1 MALSQMMQQ
10 YLEVKDKYKD
20 ALIFYR
26 LGDFYEMFFDDAV
39 TASKELDLTL
49 TGRDCGLSERAP
61 MCGVPYHA
69 VDTYIAKLLAKGYKV
84 VICEQ
89 MTKPGD
95 QKGLVVRKVVRE
107 VTPGTRIDSVMLDG
121 DKNNYL
127 MSAYLSDDGKAG
139 VSWTDIS
146 TGEFQ
151 NLLIDSQ
158 LNLKLNEILS
168 RVSPAEIIC
177 NSKMKVRSNQLSLVR
192 YGGIYK
198 FSQYS
203 DDAFSYDNAFEKVKA
218 VLKNFSMFDGKPECV
233 CSAGALLDYIEKT
246 QKRTLKHIKSGEFDD
261 AEQYM
266 TIDANARRT
275 LELMSSSGGKTS
287 GSLIK
292 IIDNTSTS
300 MGARM
305 LKKWLEKPSLDIGE
319 INRRLDAVQQIN
331 KNIIL
336 RDDIMSSMRGIY
348 DLERIAGRASY
359 GNISP
364 RDCVQLCGSLSALRL
379 TKQKLADVDNETIR
393 KKKSAIPDFDYL
405 EKLLSSAVNDNP
417 SAVVREGG
425 VIRDGFD
432 KELDEYRLI
441 KQNAHA
447 ILDKI
452 ESKEKAATGIKN
464 LKIAYNRNFGYYI
477 EVPKSQINLVPYSY
491 VRRQTTVN
499 AERYTSEELK
509 DVESK
514 ILNAEDNAKARE
526 VALYEKIVAEIVR
539 FLDDLLSASK
549 LMAYIDCLFSAA
561 FTATKCNF
569 TRPVVRDDFDCI
581 KIADGR
587 HPMVEETLKGEQ
599 FVPNDTF
606 LDNDEN
612 RMMLITGP
620 NMAGKSVYMR
630 QVAIIVILAHMGYF
644 VPARKAEI
652 CLVDKIFTRVG
663 ASDDLSTGR
672 STFMVEMTEV
682 TDILQNATDKSLL
695 LMDEI
700 GRGTSTYDGLSIAW
714 AIIDYLSNTLKAK
727 TLFSTHYHEL
737 TELEGKYSG
746 IKNYKMTVRE
756 LAGSIVFVRKL
767 LRGSA
772 NRSFGIEVASLAG
785 LPDNI
790 IVKAKEILKKLE
802 KSDIVGKEKQRA
814 DANYQM
820 SIFSSN
826 VGTEIV
832 KILKDIDV
840 DSVSPRAALD
850 ILTRI
855 CRQIRVWVR
864 SMV

>member
-275 LELMSSSGGKTS
+275 LELMNSSGGKTS

-569 TRPVVRDDFDCI
+569 TRPVVRDDFDFI

-682 TDILQNATDKSLL
+682 ADILQNATDKSLL

-850 ILTRI
+850 IL
-855 CRQIRVWVR
+855 
-864 SMV
+864 SDLKEKASDE

>member
-192 YGGIYK
+192 YGGICK

-587 HPMVEETLKGEQ
+587 HAMVEETVKGEQ

-682 TDILQNATDKSLL
+682 ADILQNATDKSLL

-850 ILTRI
+850 IL
-855 CRQIRVWVR
+855 
-864 SMV
+864 SDLKEKASDE

>member
-218 VLKNFSMFDGKPECV
+218 VLKNFNMFDGKPECV

-850 ILTRI
+850 IL
-855 CRQIRVWVR
+855 
-864 SMV
+864 SDLKEKASDE

>member
-549 LMAYIDCLFSAA
+549 LTAYIDCLFSAA

-569 TRPVVRDDFDCI
+569 TRPVVRDDFECV

-606 LDNDEN
+606 LDNNEN

-682 TDILQNATDKSLL
+682 ADILQNATDKSLL

-850 ILTRI
+850 IL
-855 CRQIRVWVR
+855 
-864 SMV
+864 SDLKEKASDE

>member
-127 MSAYLSDDGKAG
+127 MSACLSDDGKAG

-364 RDCVQLCGSLSALRL
+364 RDCVQLCGSLSALSL

-682 TDILQNATDKSLL
+682 ADILQNATDKSLL

-714 AIIDYLSNTLKAK
+714 SIIDYLSNTLKAK

-850 ILTRI
+850 IL
-855 CRQIRVWVR
+855 
-864 SMV
+864 SDLKEKASDE

>member
-49 TGRDCGLSERAP
+49 TVRDCGLSERAP

-682 TDILQNATDKSLL
+682 ADILQNATDKSLL

-850 ILTRI
+850 IL
-855 CRQIRVWVR
+855 
-864 SMV
+864 SDLKEKASDE

>member
-549 LMAYIDCLFSAA
+549 LTAYIDCLFSAA

-587 HPMVEETLKGEQ
+587 HPMVEENLKGEQ

-682 TDILQNATDKSLL
+682 ADILQNATDKSLL

-850 ILTRI
+850 IL
-855 CRQIRVWVR
+855 
-864 SMV
+864 SDLKEKASDE

>member
-192 YGGIYK
+192 YGGICK

-682 TDILQNATDKSLL
+682 ADILQNATDKSLL

-840 DSVSPRAALD
+840 DSISPRAALD
-850 ILTRI
+850 IL
-855 CRQIRVWVR
+855 
-864 SMV
+864 SDLKEKASDE

>member
-192 YGGIYK
+192 YGGICK

-569 TRPVVRDDFDCI
+569 SRPVVRDDFDCI

-682 TDILQNATDKSLL
+682 ADILQNATDKSLL

-850 ILTRI
+850 IL
-855 CRQIRVWVR
+855 
-864 SMV
+864 SDLKEKASDE

>member
-569 TRPVVRDDFDCI
+569 TRPVVRDDFDFI

-682 TDILQNATDKSLL
+682 ADILQNATDKSLL

-850 ILTRI
+850 IL
-855 CRQIRVWVR
+855 
-864 SMV
+864 SDLKEKASDE

>member
-127 MSAYLSDDGKAG
+127 MSACLSDDGKAG

-364 RDCVQLCGSLSALRL
+364 RDCVQLCGSLSALSL

-393 KKKSAIPDFDYL
+393 KKKSTIPDFDYL

-682 TDILQNATDKSLL
+682 ADILQNATDKSLL

-714 AIIDYLSNTLKAK
+714 SIIDYLSNTLKAK

-814 DANYQM
+814 DAN
-820 SIFSSN
+820 
-826 VGTEIV
+826 
-832 KILKDIDV
+832 
-840 DSVSPRAALD
+840 
-850 ILTRI
+850 
-855 CRQIRVWVR
+855 
-864 SMV
+864 

>member
-192 YGGIYK
+192 YGGICK

-569 TRPVVRDDFDCI
+569 SRPVVRDDFDCI

-587 HPMVEETLKGEQ
+587 HPLVEETLKGEQ

-682 TDILQNATDKSLL
+682 ADILQNATDKSLL

-714 AIIDYLSNTLKAK
+714 SIIDYLSNTLKAK

-850 ILTRI
+850 IL
-855 CRQIRVWVR
+855 
-864 SMV
+864 SDLKEKASDE

>member
-39 TASKELDLTL
+39 VASKELELTL
-49 TGRDCGLSERAP
+49 TGRDCGLNERAP

-69 VDTYIAKLLAKGYKV
+69 VETYIARLLAKGHKV

-95 QKGLVVRKVVRE
+95 QKGLVVRQVVRE
-107 VTPGTRIDSVMLDG
+107 VTPGTRIDSAMLEG
-121 DKNNYL
+121 DKNNFL
-127 MSAYLSDDGKAG
+127 MSVYLSDEGKAG

-146 TGEFQ
+146 TGEFR
-151 NLLIDSQ
+151 NMSVDAQ
-158 LNLKLNEILS
+158 LNLKLNELLS
-168 RVSPAEIIC
+168 RISPSEIIC
-177 NSKMKVRSNQLSLVR
+177 NSAMKARSKSLSLVK
-192 YGGIYK
+192 YGDICE
-198 FSQYS
+198 FSQY
-203 DDAFSYDNAFEKVKA
+203 DDRAFIYDLAYEKVNSA
-218 VLKNFSMFDGKPECV
+218 LKNAESFEGKAECI

-246 QKRTLKHIKSGEFDD
+246 QRRTLKHIRNGEFDD
-261 AEQYM
+261 DGSFM
-266 TIDANARRT
+266 IIDANARRT
-275 LELMSSSGGKTS
+275 LELTASSSGKSS
-287 GSLIK
+287 GSLLK
-292 IIDNTSTS
+292 LIDKTSTS

-305 LKKWLEKPSLDIGE
+305 LKKWLEKPSLDTTE
-319 INRRLDAVQQIN
+319 INKRLDAVAVIN
-331 KNIIL
+331 KDIVL
-336 RDDIMSSMRGIY
+336 RDEIMASMREIY

-364 RDCVQLCGSLSALRL
+364 KDCVQLGSSL
-379 TKQKLADVDNETIR
+379 TALADTVAKLR
-393 KKKSAIPDFDYL
+393 KIDDPLILSKVNGIASFDYL
-405 EKLLSSAVNDNP
+405 EKLLLSAIEENP

-432 KELDEYRLI
+432 PQLDEFRQI
-441 KQNAHA
+441 KLNAHA
-447 ILDKI
+447 VLDKL
-452 ESKEKAATGIKN
+452 ECKEKTETGIKN

-509 DVESK
+509 DIESK
-514 ILNAEDNAKARE
+514 ILNAEDNAKERE
-526 VALYEKIVAEIVR
+526 AAIFEKIISEIVR
-539 FLDDLLSASK
+539 FLNDLLSSAR
-549 LMAYIDCLFSAA
+549 LTAYIDCLISAA
-561 FTATKCNF
+561 ATATQYGF
-569 TRPVVRDDFDCI
+569 VRPVINEAGDEI
-581 KIADGR
+581 KITDGR
-587 HPMVEETLKGEQ
+587 HPMVEEALKGEQ

-606 LDNDEN
+606 LDGGEN
-612 RMMLITGP
+612 RTMLITGP

-630 QVAIIVILAHMGYF
+630 QVAIIVILAHMGCF

-652 CLVDKIFTRVG
+652 CLVDRIFTRVG

-682 TDILQNATDKSLL
+682 ADILQNATDKSLL
-695 LMDEI
+695 LLDEI
-700 GRGTSTYDGLSIAW
+700 GRGTATYDGLSIAW
-714 AIIDYLSNTLKAK
+714 AIIDYLSVSLKTK

-737 TELEGKYSG
+737 TELEGRYEG

-785 LPDNI
+785 IPQNI

-802 KSDIVGKEKQRA
+802 KSDIVGRQKERD

-820 SIFSSN
+820 SIFTSSS
-826 VGTEIV
+826 GTEIV
-832 KILKDIDV
+832 KILKELDV

-850 ILTRI
+850 IL
-855 CRQIRVWVR
+855 CDLKEKAENE
-864 SMV
+864 

>member
-393 KKKSAIPDFDYL
+393 KKKSTIPDFDYL

-682 TDILQNATDKSLL
+682 ADILQNATDKSLL

-714 AIIDYLSNTLKAK
+714 SIIDYLSNTLKAK

-850 ILTRI
+850 IL
-855 CRQIRVWVR
+855 
-864 SMV
+864 SDLKEKASDE

>member
-127 MSAYLSDDGKAG
+127 MSACLSDDGKAG

-364 RDCVQLCGSLSALRL
+364 RDCVQLCGSLSALSL

-393 KKKSAIPDFDYL
+393 KKKSTIPDFDYL

-682 TDILQNATDKSLL
+682 ADILQNATDKSLL

-714 AIIDYLSNTLKAK
+714 SIIDYLSNTLKAK

-850 ILTRI
+850 IL
-855 CRQIRVWVR
+855 
-864 SMV
+864 SDLKEKASDE

>member
-549 LMAYIDCLFSAA
+549 LTAYIDCLFSAA

-587 HPMVEETLKGEQ
+587 HPMVEENLKGEQ

-682 TDILQNATDKSLL
+682 ADILQNATDKSLL

-840 DSVSPRAALD
+840 DSVSPRVALD
-850 ILTRI
+850 IL
-855 CRQIRVWVR
+855 
-864 SMV
+864 SDLKEKASDE

>member
-644 VPARKAEI
+644 VPARKAET

-682 TDILQNATDKSLL
+682 ADILQNATDKSLL

-850 ILTRI
+850 ILSDLKEKT
-855 CRQIRVWVR
+855 
-864 SMV
+864 SDE

>member
-218 VLKNFSMFDGKPECV
+218 VLKNFNMFDGKPECV

-606 LDNDEN
+606 LDNNEN

-682 TDILQNATDKSLL
+682 ADILQNATDKSLL

-714 AIIDYLSNTLKAK
+714 SIIDYLSNTLKAK

-850 ILTRI
+850 IL
-855 CRQIRVWVR
+855 
-864 SMV
+864 SDLKEKASDE

>member
-364 RDCVQLCGSLSALRL
+364 RDCVQLCGSLSALCL

-682 TDILQNATDKSLL
+682 ADILQNATDKSLL

-850 ILTRI
+850 IL
-855 CRQIRVWVR
+855 
-864 SMV
+864 SDLKEKASDE

>member
-39 TASKELDLTL
+39 VASKELELTL
-49 TGRDCGLSERAP
+49 TGRDCGLNERAP

-69 VDTYIAKLLAKGYKV
+69 VETYIARLLAKGHKV

-95 QKGLVVRKVVRE
+95 QKGLVVRQVVRE
-107 VTPGTRIDSVMLDG
+107 VTPGTRIDSAMLEG
-121 DKNNYL
+121 DKNNFL
-127 MSAYLSDDGKAG
+127 MSVYLSDEGKAG

-146 TGEFQ
+146 TGEFR
-151 NLLIDSQ
+151 NMSVDAQ
-158 LNLKLNEILS
+158 LNLKLNELLS
-168 RVSPAEIIC
+168 RISPSEIIC
-177 NSKMKVRSNQLSLVR
+177 NSTMKARSKSLSLVK
-192 YGGIYK
+192 YGDICE
-198 FSQYS
+198 FSQY
-203 DDAFSYDNAFEKVKA
+203 DDRAFIYDLAYEKVNSA
-218 VLKNFSMFDGKPECV
+218 LKNAESFEGKAECI

-246 QKRTLKHIKSGEFDD
+246 QRRTLKHIRNGEFDD
-261 AEQYM
+261 DGSFM
-266 TIDANARRT
+266 IIDANARRT
-275 LELMSSSGGKTS
+275 LELTASSSGKSS
-287 GSLIK
+287 GSLLK
-292 IIDNTSTS
+292 LIDKTSTS

-305 LKKWLEKPSLDIGE
+305 LKKWLEKPSLDTTE
-319 INRRLDAVQQIN
+319 INKRLDAVAAIN
-331 KNIIL
+331 KDIVL
-336 RDDIMSSMRGIY
+336 RDEIMSSMREIY

-364 RDCVQLCGSLSALRL
+364 KDCVQLGSSL
-379 TKQKLADVDNETIR
+379 TALADTVAKLR
-393 KKKSAIPDFDYL
+393 KIDDPLILSKVNGIASFDYL
-405 EKLLSSAVNDNP
+405 EKLLLSAIEENP

-432 KELDEYRLI
+432 PQLDEFRQI
-441 KQNAHA
+441 KLNAHA
-447 ILDKI
+447 VLDKL
-452 ESKEKAATGIKN
+452 ECKEKTETGIKN

-509 DVESK
+509 DIESK
-514 ILNAEDNAKARE
+514 ILNAEDNAKERE
-526 VALYEKIVAEIVR
+526 AAIFEKIISEIVR
-539 FLDDLLSASK
+539 FLNDLLSSAR
-549 LMAYIDCLFSAA
+549 LTAYIDCLFSAA
-561 FTATKCNF
+561 ATATQYGF
-569 TRPVVRDDFDCI
+569 VRPVINEAGDEI
-581 KIADGR
+581 KITDGR
-587 HPMVEETLKGEQ
+587 HPMVEEALKGEQ

-606 LDNDEN
+606 LDGGEN
-612 RMMLITGP
+612 RTMLITGP

-630 QVAIIVILAHMGYF
+630 QVAIIVILAHMGCF

-652 CLVDKIFTRVG
+652 CLVDRIFTRVG

-682 TDILQNATDKSLL
+682 ADILQNATDKSLL
-695 LMDEI
+695 LLDEI
-700 GRGTSTYDGLSIAW
+700 GRGTATYDGLSIAW
-714 AIIDYLSNTLKAK
+714 AIIDYLSVSLKTK

-737 TELEGKYSG
+737 TELEGRYEG

-785 LPDNI
+785 IPQNI

-802 KSDIVGKEKQRA
+802 KSDIVGRQKERD

-820 SIFSSN
+820 SIFTSSS
-826 VGTEIV
+826 GTEIV
-832 KILKDIDV
+832 KILKELDV

-850 ILTRI
+850 IL
-855 CRQIRVWVR
+855 CDLKEKAENE
-864 SMV
+864 

>member
-364 RDCVQLCGSLSALRL
+364 RDCVQLCGSLSALSL

-393 KKKSAIPDFDYL
+393 KKKSTIPDFDYL

-682 TDILQNATDKSLL
+682 ADILQNATDKSLL

-850 ILTRI
+850 IL
-855 CRQIRVWVR
+855 
-864 SMV
+864 SDLKEKASDE

>member
-682 TDILQNATDKSLL
+682 ADILQNATDKSLL

-850 ILTRI
+850 ILSDLKEKT
-855 CRQIRVWVR
+855 
-864 SMV
+864 SDE

>member
-682 TDILQNATDKSLL
+682 ADILQNATDKSLL

-756 LAGSIVFVRKL
+756 LPGSIVFVRKL

-850 ILTRI
+850 IL
-855 CRQIRVWVR
+855 
-864 SMV
+864 SDLKEKASDE

>member
-192 YGGIYK
+192 YGGICK

-203 DDAFSYDNAFEKVKA
+203 DDTFSYDNAFEKVKA

-682 TDILQNATDKSLL
+682 ADILQNATDKSLL

-850 ILTRI
+850 IL
-855 CRQIRVWVR
+855 
-864 SMV
+864 SDLKEKASDE

>member
-569 TRPVVRDDFDCI
+569 TRPVVSDDFDCI

-682 TDILQNATDKSLL
+682 ADILQNATDKSLL

-785 LPDNI
+785 LPENI

-850 ILTRI
+850 IL
-855 CRQIRVWVR
+855 
-864 SMV
+864 SDLKEKASDE

>member
-569 TRPVVRDDFDCI
+569 SRPVVRDDFDCI

-682 TDILQNATDKSLL
+682 ADILQNATDKSLL

-714 AIIDYLSNTLKAK
+714 SIIDYLSNTLKAK

-850 ILTRI
+850 IL
-855 CRQIRVWVR
+855 
-864 SMV
+864 SDLKEKASDE

>member
-452 ESKEKAATGIKN
+452 ESKEKAATCIKN

-569 TRPVVRDDFDCI
+569 MRPVVRDDFDCI

-612 RMMLITGP
+612 RMILITGP

-682 TDILQNATDKSLL
+682 ADILQNATDKSLL

-850 ILTRI
+850 IL
-855 CRQIRVWVR
+855 
-864 SMV
+864 SDLKEKASDE

>member
-682 TDILQNATDKSLL
+682 ADILQNATDKSLL

-714 AIIDYLSNTLKAK
+714 SIIDYLSNTLKAK

-850 ILTRI
+850 IL
-855 CRQIRVWVR
+855 
-864 SMV
+864 SDLKEKASDE

>member
-569 TRPVVRDDFDCI
+569 TRPMVRDDFDCI

-682 TDILQNATDKSLL
+682 ADILQNATDKSLL

-714 AIIDYLSNTLKAK
+714 SIIDYLSNTLKAK

-850 ILTRI
+850 IL
-855 CRQIRVWVR
+855 
-864 SMV
+864 SDLKEKASDE

>member
-569 TRPVVRDDFDCI
+569 SRPVVRDDFDCI

-682 TDILQNATDKSLL
+682 ADILQNATDKSLL

-850 ILTRI
+850 IL
-855 CRQIRVWVR
+855 
-864 SMV
+864 SDLKEKASDE

>member
-95 QKGLVVRKVVRE
+95 QKGLVVRKVLRE

-192 YGGIYK
+192 YGGICK

-203 DDAFSYDNAFEKVKA
+203 DDAFSYDDAFEKVKA

-300 MGARM
+300 LGARM

-364 RDCVQLCGSLSALRL
+364 RDCVQLCGSLSALSL

-569 TRPVVRDDFDCI
+569 SRPVVRDDFDCI

-682 TDILQNATDKSLL
+682 ADILQNATDKSLL

-850 ILTRI
+850 IL
-855 CRQIRVWVR
+855 
-864 SMV
+864 SDLKEKASDE

>member
-192 YGGIYK
+192 YGGICK

-630 QVAIIVILAHMGYF
+630 QVSIIVILAHMGYF

-682 TDILQNATDKSLL
+682 ADILQNATDKSLL

-850 ILTRI
+850 IL
-855 CRQIRVWVR
+855 
-864 SMV
+864 SDLKEKASDE

>member
-569 TRPVVRDDFDCI
+569 TRPVVSDDFDCI

-682 TDILQNATDKSLL
+682 ADILQNATDKSLL

-714 AIIDYLSNTLKAK
+714 SIIDYLSNTLKAK

-850 ILTRI
+850 IL
-855 CRQIRVWVR
+855 
-864 SMV
+864 SDLKEKASDE

>member
-192 YGGIYK
+192 YGGICK

-569 TRPVVRDDFDCI
+569 SRPVVRDDFDCI

-587 HPMVEETLKGEQ
+587 HPMVEKTLKGEQ

-682 TDILQNATDKSLL
+682 ADILQNATDKSLL

-850 ILTRI
+850 IL
-855 CRQIRVWVR
+855 
-864 SMV
+864 SDLKEKASDE

>member
-364 RDCVQLCGSLSALRL
+364 RDCVQLCGSLSALSL

-393 KKKSAIPDFDYL
+393 KKKSTIPDFDYL

-569 TRPVVRDDFDCI
+569 TRPVVSDDFDCI

-682 TDILQNATDKSLL
+682 ADILQNATDKSLL

-850 ILTRI
+850 IL
-855 CRQIRVWVR
+855 
-864 SMV
+864 SDLKEKASDE

>member
-644 VPARKAEI
+644 VPASKAEI

-682 TDILQNATDKSLL
+682 ADILQNATDKSLL

-850 ILTRI
+850 IL
-855 CRQIRVWVR
+855 
-864 SMV
+864 SDLKEKASDE